1 MSDQQNVVPEETIE
15 RVLALLPTHSLVEE
29 LMETGEFDS
38 TNTIY
43 AALHELE
50 RRGKVRGCDLFLRDI
65 GSVPTLAANAPSD
78 TSEPQ
83 ATGQA
88 DSERE

>member
-1 MSDQQNVVPEETIE
+1 MSDQENVIPEETIE
-15 RVLALLPTHSLVEE
+15 RVLALLPTHSLVSQ

-38 TNTIY
+38 TSEIY

-65 GSVPTLAANAPSD
+65 KPAPPLVANAPNE
-78 TSEPQ
+78 TSEP
-83 ATGQA
+83 
-88 DSERE
+88 